1 MADKKIN
8 YTENDRA
15 IVNALKGASDG
26 MTLAEINEATGLK
39 LQAGHIVSAKRKGLV
54 EATGD
59 RIVEKPSKRKVASY
73 TFVTS
78 DVQKKADGKDYTYS
92 EGEQAILKAAASIG
106 DYFTLAQLAD
116 AMGVEKVASGQT
128 NSLVKK
134 GNLAKG
140 DLIEVSCMT
149 KSKVKVYTF
158 VADIPDAQ

>member
-26 MTLAEINEATGLK
+26 MTLAEINEATGLN
-39 LQAGHIVSAKRKGLV
+39 LQAGHIVSAKRKGLI

-59 RIVEKPSKRKVASY
+59 RIVSKPSKRQVATY

-78 DVQKKADGKDYTYS
+78 DTQKRENGKDYDYT
-92 EGEQAILKAAASIG
+92 EGEQAILKAAATIDGS
-106 DYFTLAQLAD
+106 FTLADLAKV
-116 AMGVEKVASGQT
+116 MGVEKIASGQT
-128 NSLVKK
+128 NSLTNK

-140 DLIEVSCMT
+140 EPVDVPCMT
-149 KSKVKVYTF
+149 KSKVKVYAF
-158 VADIPDAQ
+158 VADIPEAE